1 VKFMIIMHMNP
12 AVWDAL
18 PDERRQAVMDGHGP
32 LVQDITDSGELVST
46 HALGDPSISSVVKV
60 RDGVP
65 VVTDGPFAEAK
76 EFLAG
81 FYLVDVE
88 SRERALE
95 LAARVPDAAID
106 GLGVEVRPVMFS
118 AGGDV

>member
-1 VKFMIIMHMNP
+1 MKFMLIMHMNP

-18 PDERRQAVMDGHGP
+18 PEAERTAVMAGHQP
-32 LVQDITDSGELVST
+32 LLDEITRSGELVST
-46 HALGDPSISSVVKV
+46 HALGDPSLSAVVRV
-60 RDGVP
+60 RNRQP
-65 VVTDGPFAEAK
+65 VVTDGPYAEAK
-76 EFLAG
+76 EYLAG

-95 LAARVPDAAID
+95 LAALVPDAAVE

-118 AGGDV
+118 SGADV

>member
-1 VKFMIIMHMNP
+1 MKFMIIMHMNP

-18 PDERRQAVMDGHGP
+18 PEEGRQAVMDGHGP
-32 LVQDITDSGELVST
+32 LLKDITESGELVST
-46 HALGDPSISSVVKV
+46 NALGDPSISSVVRV

-81 FYLVDVE
+81 FYLVDVD
-88 SRERALE
+88 SKERALE
-95 LAARVPDAAID
+95 LAARVPDASVE